1 MGMGHTPDPDPAKSD
16 LSAAQHRRLVDLD
29 QHLSADDP
37 DLAHALR
44 VGRAP
49 RRFSASQLALALVLA
64 IPLVVLADQLGGP
77 APAVV
82 ETILLAAWIH
92 CHRP

>member
-1 MGMGHTPDPDPAKSD
+1 MGDTPDPDPEESG
-16 LSAAQHRRLVDLD
+16 LSAAQHRRLVELE
-29 QHLSADDP
+29 QHLCADEP

-44 VGRAP
+44 VGRTP
-49 RRFSASQLALALVLA
+49 RRFSAPQLALTLVLT

-82 ETILLAAWIH
+82 ETILLAAWMY
-92 CHRP
+92 CHRS